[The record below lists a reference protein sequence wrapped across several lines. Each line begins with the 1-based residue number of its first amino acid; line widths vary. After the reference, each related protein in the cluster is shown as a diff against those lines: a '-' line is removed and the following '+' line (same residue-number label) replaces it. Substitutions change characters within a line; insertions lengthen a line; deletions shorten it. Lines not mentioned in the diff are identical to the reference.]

1 MSLAK
6 KVNAS
11 RKAAKQEAEEKKAQ
25 QQFENR
31 HIARTIDRARKN
43 KTDAF
48 PSDDIES
55 LTELAYKVVAQNF
68 HLYAELKGVED

>member
-11 RKAAKQEAEEKKAQ
+11 RIAAKQEAEEKKAA

-31 HIARTIDRARKN
+31 HIARTLDRARKN

-48 PSDDIES
+48 PSDDIET
-55 LTELAYKVVAQNF
+55 LTELAYKVVA
-68 HLYAELKGVED
+68 